1 MWKKLWPQIQIQEIP
16 FKGELYYAGLHSKE
30 VHGEWVAQNGRRVSA
45 LKIFKTQ
52 MEMAL
57 SNLLWA
63 GELDYI
69 PADSLST
76 SITLW

>member
-1 MWKKLWPQIQIQEIP
+1 MQVFIAKKSM
-16 FKGELYYAGLHSKE
+16 GNGLPRM
-30 VHGEWVAQNGRRVSA
+30 VAESLR

-63 GELDYI
+63 GELDYR